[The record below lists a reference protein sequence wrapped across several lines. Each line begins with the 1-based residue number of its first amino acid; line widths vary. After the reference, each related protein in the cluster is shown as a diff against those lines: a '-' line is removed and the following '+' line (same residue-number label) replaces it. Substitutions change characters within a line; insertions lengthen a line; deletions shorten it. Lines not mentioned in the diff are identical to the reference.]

1 MPPLLRHS
9 VLNLEYRPFD
19 EDLAEVFDVFQSAGL
34 IGAVD
39 FLLLLDAFVGL
50 PGFLDIVPV
59 PFLIE
64 GVRSKELF
72 LGEDR
77 VGRGDGI
84 EKVLQQSALL
94 GDLARIAGGRIIKKD
109 FLLALEK
116 LDVVQKGRLLR
127 VLVVLEKIG
136 EFFLLLIVLEREGYG
151 EAATDGEIVAGVEQ
165 DLVGVIAQVGRK
177 LDPADDPIVL
187 FVVFKLRKS
196 SFGIRSQIGDADF
209 RQEAR

>member
-1 MPPLLRHS
+1 MVVFFPSKSVEEIESETIGIFDLADMPPLLRHS

-34 IGAVD
+34 IGVVD

-94 GDLARIAGGRIIKKD
+94 GDLARIAGGRIIKRTFFSPSK
-109 FLLALEK
+109 K
-116 LDVVQKGRLLR
+116 LNVVQKGRLLR

-136 EFFLLLIVLEREGYG
+136 NSSFSSSYSKERAMEKPPR
-151 EAATDGEIVAGVEQ
+151 TV
-165 DLVGVIAQVGRK
+165 
-177 LDPADDPIVL
+177 
-187 FVVFKLRKS
+187 KS
-196 SFGIRSQIGDADF
+196 SQVSNKTL
-209 RQEAR
+209 